1 MNWVAF
7 SYSLPVKRASSA
19 RVSLW
24 RRLQRL
30 GAVTPKAGVYVL
42 PAQDDCVEAFQWLAQ
57 EVQEMGGD
65 AVVMRVDRFEGLP
78 DTKLQGLFQQACR
91 DKYAEIEKAATELE
105 QVLRSRKSSLDR
117 AESLGKLEKL
127 RKRHAEMAEID
138 FFNSPEGVKVSAL
151 LRSLEERLRQS
162 DTRVTR
168 VVPMNIADY
177 RQSRWVTRPRPH
189 VDRLACAWLIRRF
202 INPAAEIRY
211 ATRPEPGEVGF
222 DMRDAAFG
230 HRGNLCTFETMVSAF
245 NLKEPG
251 LQGIAEIVHEID
263 LRDGR
268 YARPET
274 AGITLVLK
282 GWLLTGLSDQE
293 LESHGMALF
302 QGLYTTFSRRSQQA
316 DR

>member
-1 MNWVAF
+1 
-7 SYSLPVKRASSA
+7 LH
-19 RVSLW
+19 
-24 RRLQRL
+24 RL

-57 EVQEMGGD
+57 EVQEMGGE

-117 AESLGKLEKL
+117 AESLGRLEKL
-127 RKRHAEMAEID
+127 RKRHIEIAEID
-138 FFNSPEGVKVSAL
+138 FFNAPEGVKVGAL
-151 LRSLEERLRQS
+151 LRSLDERLRPR
-162 DTRVTR
+162 DTIVAS
-168 VVPMNIADY
+168 VAPMNISDY
-177 RQSRWVTRPRPH
+177 RQVRWVTRPRPH

-202 INPAAEIRY
+202 VNPSAEIRY
-211 ATRPEPGEVGF
+211 GIRPEPGEVGF
-222 DMRDAAFG
+222 DMRDAVFG

-245 NLKEPG
+245 DLKEPG

-268 YARPET
+268 YGRPET
-274 AGITLVLK
+274 AGIALVLK
-282 GWLLTGLSDQE
+282 GWLTEKLSDAE
-293 LESHGMALF
+293 IEHRGIALF
-302 QGLYTTFSRRSQQA
+302 EGLFSALSRSS
-316 DR
+316 RSEKPK